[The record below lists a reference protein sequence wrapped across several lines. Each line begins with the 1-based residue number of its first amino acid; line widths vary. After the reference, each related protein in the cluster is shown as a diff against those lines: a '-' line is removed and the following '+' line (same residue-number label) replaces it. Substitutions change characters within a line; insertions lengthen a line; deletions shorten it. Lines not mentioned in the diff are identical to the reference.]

1 MQVCVV
7 GVEGGEPWGF
17 FNLHFSN
24 SFLLCSPKRQ
34 HAEWSKHLT
43 FVKCWWSGPDR
54 RGSVRWR
61 VGGSSKQEFKFHLF
75 HFSVHKLEEVRRG
88 RRQNRGSFQ
97 LRVTATTSLATSCQ
111 ERHSRHLSA
120 KNILPGGV
128 QSGEA
133 PGDPGPRQ
141 PGRGWSQE
149 PKAVELRHR
158 EVTKWLGLRPG
169 HCHPCNVCSH
179 WLRPHCLPVKVFSRY
194 LSEPEV
200 RYAAPARVEFSC
212 PGRSSVPRQGS
223 NLGTCV
229 CPLHL
234 TAPPPP

>member
-88 RRQNRGSFQ
+88 RWQNRGSFQ
-97 LRVTATTSLATSCQ
+97 LRVTATTSLATSQ
-111 ERHSRHLSA
+111 KYSTWGGPVRRSPWGSRA
-120 KNILPGGV
+120 K
-128 QSGEA
+128 
-133 PGDPGPRQ
+133 
-141 PGRGWSQE
+141 
-149 PKAVELRHR
+149 
-158 EVTKWLGLRPG
+158 
-169 HCHPCNVCSH
+169 
-179 WLRPHCLPVKVFSRY
+179 
-194 LSEPEV
+194 
-200 RYAAPARVEFSC
+200 AA
-212 PGRSSVPRQGS
+212 RQGLVS
-223 NLGTCV
+223 GAQGSGTE
-229 CPLHL
+229 
-234 TAPPPP
+234 AQRGY